1 MINIS
6 IEPELETKVTE
17 LFAEIGLDINTAT
30 DMFYRKALLCNGLPF
45 EPAAEIP
52 NETTLSAISAA
63 ENGELY
69 GPFDNIDELMEA
81 LNA

>member
-30 DMFYRKALLCNGLPF
+30 DMFYRKALLCNGLP
-45 EPAAEIP
+45 
-52 NETTLSAISAA
+52 
-63 ENGELY
+63 LY